1 MSNRKTARRKGTAGS
16 AAEQARRTP
25 AVTDERDAA
34 PAKPAHAASAA
45 AVERAAPARPNLGA
59 RVRGAVTGPHG
70 RWLVAA
76 GLIVLVAAL
85 ARFWNLGLTP
95 FHNDE
100 GVNGWFTTTLIR
112 SGTWTYDPANYHGPT
127 LFYAALVSTT
137 LFGLDEVG
145 MRLVPALFGLGAL
158 LIVPLTRR
166 WIGGAGALAALLL
179 LAVSPGMVFFSRDVI
194 HEMLLVFFTLAFV
207 VCMTR
212 WWEDGHA
219 GFLVLGA
226 SAAAA
231 MFATKETA
239 VLTFAVLGLAVVC
252 LKIYE
257 RVAPG
262 VLGRPPAWR
271 RSAPSWR
278 PSAPASR
285 RRGRLAPDE
294 RFARFGGRDGL
305 LQAVAGAVL
314 AFLIVWVLLFSS
326 FFTNYPAGVLDSF
339 RSLTIWTQTSGAT
352 QVSGPLTYL
361 GWMVRDELPIFAFGL
376 AGALFVAWE
385 ARSRFAIVTSA
396 WAIGLFLAY
405 SLIGYKTP
413 WLMLNWVVPFALVG
427 GYAIGRAWEA
437 RHALIH
443 AGAPV
448 VLAVGLVLSGAQAGL
463 LAFRDYDD
471 DSNAYVY
478 VPTKRDALT
487 LVDWI
492 RSEDT
497 RLGTGGQIGVVVM
510 SPDYWP
516 LPWYFRDD
524 TKAGFYGAVVDVA
537 APIQIVRVDQVP
549 SLPAGFDGKYER
561 VGQYTLRGG
570 VDLVVYR
577 DRGGG

>member
-1 MSNRKTARRKGTAGS
+1 M
-16 AAEQARRTP
+16 
-25 AVTDERDAA
+25 RD
-34 PAKPAHAASAA
+34 
-45 AVERAAPARPNLGA
+45 
-59 RVRGAVTGPHG
+59 AVTGPHG
-70 RWLVAA
+70 RWLIVA
-76 GLIVLVAAL
+76 GFVVLAAVL
-85 ARFWNLGLTP
+85 ARFWNLGLAP

-112 SGTWTYDPANYHGPT
+112 SGTWKYDPANYHGPT
-127 LFYAALVSTT
+127 LFYAAFVSTT
-137 LFGLDEVG
+137 LFGLSEVG

-158 LIVPLTRR
+158 LLVPLARR
-166 WIGGAGALAALLL
+166 WIGGSGALAALLL

-194 HEMLLVFFTLAFV
+194 HEMLLVFFTLGFV
-207 VCMTR
+207 VCATR

-239 VLTFAVLGLAVVC
+239 VVTFAVLGLAVMC

-257 RVAPG
+257 RIVPG
-262 VLGRPPAWR
+262 VLGR
-271 RSAPSWR
+271 R
-278 PSAPASR
+278 PRWAASVLASR
-285 RRGRLAPDE
+285 RRGNVAADE
-294 RFARFGGRDGL
+294 RFARFGGRERL

-314 AFLIVWVLLFSS
+314 AFVIVWVLLFSS

-352 QVSGPLTYL
+352 QVSGPFTYV
-361 GWMVRDELPIFAFGL
+361 GWMAREELPILAFGL

-385 ARSRFAIVTSA
+385 ARSRFAIFTAA

-427 GYAIGRAWEA
+427 GYALGRAWQA
-437 RHALIH
+437 RRALIR

-448 VLAVGLVLSGAQAGL
+448 ALAVGLVFSGAQAGL
-463 LAFRDYDD
+463 LAFRDYDND
-471 DSNAYVY
+471 ANAYVY
-478 VPTKRDALT
+478 VPTKRDVLT

-492 RSEDT
+492 RDEDA
-497 RLGTGGQIGVVVM
+497 RLGTGGQIGVVIM

-516 LPWYFRDD
+516 LPWYLRDD

-537 APIQIVRVDQVP
+537 APIQIVRADQVP
-549 SLPAGFDGKYER
+549 SLPAGFDGRYER

-577 DRGGG
+577 DRGGA

>member
-1 MSNRKTARRKGTAGS
+1 VSNRRTARRKGPSGP
-16 AAEQARRTP
+16 AAEQARRSP
-25 AVTDERDAA
+25 ATAAGRDVA
-34 PAKPAHAASAA
+34 PAKPAPTPSAA
-45 AVERAAPARPNLGA
+45 AVVPERRAPARPNVAPARPNLGV

-76 GLIVLVAAL
+76 GLIVIAAVL
-85 ARFWNLGLTP
+85 ARFWNLGLMP

-100 GVNGWFTTTLIR
+100 GVNGWFTTTLVR
-112 SGTWTYDPANYHGPT
+112 SGTWKYDPANYHGPT

-137 LFGLDEVG
+137 LFGLNDVG
-145 MRLVPALFGLGAL
+145 MRLVPAFFGLGAL
-158 LIVPLTRR
+158 LIVPLARR
-166 WIGGAGALAALLL
+166 WIGGSGALAALLL
-179 LAVSPGMVFFSRDVI
+179 LAVSPGMVFF
-194 HEMLLVFFTLAFV
+194 TLAFL
-207 VCMTR
+207 VCVTR

-219 GFLVLGA
+219 GFLVAGA

-239 VLTFAVLGLAVVC
+239 VVTFAVLGLAVVC

-262 VLGRPPAWR
+262 VAGRTPAWR
-271 RSAPSWR
+271 RSAP
-278 PSAPASR
+278 APR
-285 RRGRLAPDE
+285 QPGRTTADD
-294 RFARFGGRDGL
+294 RFARFGGRAGL
-305 LQAVAGAVL
+305 LRAVAGAVL
-314 AFLIVWVLLFSS
+314 AFVAIWVLLFSS

-352 QVSGPLTYL
+352 QVSGPLTYF
-361 GWMVRDELPIFAFGL
+361 GWMAREELPILAFGL

-385 ARSRFAIVTSA
+385 ARSRFAIVTAA
-396 WAIGLFLAY
+396 WGIGLFLAY

-427 GYAIGRAWEA
+427 GYAVGRAWEA
-437 RHALIH
+437 RHAMIH

-448 VLAVGLVLSGAQAGL
+448 VLAACLAFSGTQAGL

-471 DSNAYVY
+471 DANAYVY
-478 VPTKRDALT
+478 VPTKRDVFT

-492 RSEDT
+492 HSEDT
-497 RLGTGGQIGVVVM
+497 RLGAGGQIGVVVM

-516 LPWYFRDD
+516 LPWYLRDD
-524 TKAGFYGAVVDVA
+524 RKAGFYGAVVDVA

-549 SLPAGFDGKYER
+549 SLPAGFDARYER
-561 VGQYTLRGG
+561 VDQGTLRGG

-577 DRGGG
+577 ERGGG

>member
-1 MSNRKTARRKGTAGS
+1 MGDRRTPRRKGISRS
-16 AAEQARRTP
+16 AAEQARRSP
-25 AVTDERDAA
+25 AVTDGRDVTR
-34 PAKPAHAASAA
+34 AKPAHPPSA
-45 AVERAAPARPNLGA
+45 VVRPEAPARPNLGD
-59 RVRGAVTGPHG
+59 RMRGAVTGPHG

-76 GLIVLVAAL
+76 GLIFLAAVV
-85 ARFWNLGLTP
+85 ARFWNLGLAP

-112 SGTWTYDPANYHGPT
+112 SGTWKYDPANYHGPT

-137 LFGLDEVG
+137 LFGLNEVG
-145 MRLVPALFGLGAL
+145 MRLVPALFGLAVL
-158 LIVPLTRR
+158 LIVPLARR

-212 WWEDGHA
+212 WWEDGSP

-226 SAAAA
+226 SAAGA

-239 VLTFAVLGLAVVC
+239 VVTFGVLGLAVVC

-262 VLGRPPAWR
+262 VLGRRPAWLIPEPTSKPR
-271 RSAPSWR
+271 R
-278 PSAPASR
+278 PAVASE
-285 RRGRLAPDE
+285 P
-294 RFARFGGRDGL
+294 FARFGGRDRF
-305 LQAVAGAVL
+305 LQAVAAAAL
-314 AFLIVWVLLFSS
+314 AFVIVWVLLFSS

-352 QVSGPLTYL
+352 QVSEPLTYL
-361 GWMVRDELPIFAFGL
+361 GWMAREELPIFAFGL
-376 AGALFVAWE
+376 AGAVFVAWE

-427 GYAIGRAWEA
+427 GYALGRAWGA
-437 RHALIH
+437 RRALIH

-448 VLAVGLVLSGAQAGL
+448 ALAVGLAFSGAQAGL
-463 LAFRDYDD
+463 LAFRDYDND
-471 DSNAYVY
+471 ANAYVY
-478 VPTKRDALT
+478 VPTKRDVLT

-492 RSEDT
+492 RAEDAK
-497 RLGTGGQIGVVVM
+497 LGTGGQVGVVIM

-516 LPWYFRDD
+516 LPWYLRDD

-537 APIQIVRVDQVP
+537 APIQIVRADQVP
-549 SLPAGFDGKYER
+549 SLPAGFDGRYER